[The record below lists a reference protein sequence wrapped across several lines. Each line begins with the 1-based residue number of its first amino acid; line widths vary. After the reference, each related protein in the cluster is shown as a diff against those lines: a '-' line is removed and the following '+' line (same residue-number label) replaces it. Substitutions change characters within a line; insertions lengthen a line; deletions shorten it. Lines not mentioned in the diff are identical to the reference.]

1 MINLHLLGITHVNIN
16 SLIKKHVTINSMCKH
31 FNNCITNNH

>member
-1 MINLHLLGITHVNIN
+1 MINLHLLGITHIN